1 MKVNSTR
8 GLVAAL
14 STLVLVLGMPAFA
27 QDEAPEPET
36 WGEDAR
42 YVSITFVQFKPGKR
56 EEAMEIISE
65 YFKPAG
71 QKAGTPP
78 PMLDVHF
85 QTGVWDAMF
94 VWNLEGGMADLEWYR
109 SESNIKWYSALVE
122 LNGGPE
128 GAEKIME
135 RWRETIRESEIQIGH
150 YHADEDD

>member
-1 MKVNSTR
+1 MGGFAV
-8 GLVAAL
+8 VCAIAL
-14 STLVLVLGMPAFA
+14 AFA
-27 QDEAPEPET
+27 LPAGAQEDDGGPIKQ
-36 WGEDAR
+36 GDDAR
-42 YVSITFVQFKPGKR
+42 YLSVQYVKYKTGMR

-65 YFKPAG
+65 YFAPAG

-135 RWRETIRESEIQIGH
+135 RWRQTIRESEVQIGH
-150 YHADEDD
+150 YHAGEDD